1 MYNNRGNN
9 LMSLSKNKFKRM
21 LVLLGIFTIPI
32 LLLSVHFLLL
42 SNAKLKTDPKEA
54 VFPPEK
60 TEIVEVDV
68 REMDISGDD
77 VYETTGIAS
86 YYADKFHNRT
96 TASGEVFNMY
106 EFSAAHKSLPF
117 GTILRVT
124 NMNTNISTLVIIN
137 DRGPYIGRRIIDLS
151 KRSAQAIG
159 SVSSGTANVKIEG
172 FLAGKN
178 KNNINENYVY
188 AYSLNHKPVCVPY
201 DALEKVDS
209 TKIFNNAVHILK
221 ELRKLNKENYF
232 LVQDPQSAKKGI
244 KYNDYFYI
252 VKPKELTF
260 NKFAGNSAIY

>member
-9 LMSLSKNKFKRM
+9 LMSLSKNKFKHM
-21 LVLLGIFTIPI
+21 LVLLGIFTIPV
-32 LLLSVHFLLL
+32 LLLSIQFFVL
-42 SNAKLKTDPKEA
+42 SNAKLKTEPKEA
-54 VFPPEK
+54 VFPPEN
-60 TEIVEVDV
+60 TELVEVDV
-68 REMDISGDD
+68 REMDISGEN

-117 GTILRVT
+117 GTVLRVT
-124 NMNTNISTLVIIN
+124 NLNTNKSTLVRIN

-151 KRSAQAIG
+151 KKSAQAIG
-159 SVSSGTANVKIEG
+159 SVGSGTANVKIEG

-178 KNNINENYVY
+178 KNTINENYVY

-201 DALEKVDS
+201 DVFEKVDS
-209 TKIFNNAVHILK
+209 TKVFNNAVHILK
-221 ELRKLNKENYF
+221 QLKKNDNDNYF
-232 LVQDPQSAKKGI
+232 LIQNPASARNGI
-244 KYNDYFYI
+244 KYRDYFYI

-260 NKFAGNSAIY
+260 NKFADNSAIF